1 MESVLTIVGERIRYL
16 RKNRGLTQEQL
27 GEKVGLPQSYIGGIE
42 RGEKN
47 ISIDTLER
55 IVNALNISYED
66 VFKPMKDMNNYEVE
80 KRIDMISLKLSERNF
95 DEIEIIQNL
104 VSDVLKAFD
113 KRNQK

>member
-1 MESVLTIVGERIRYL
+1 MESMLTIVGERIRYI

-55 IVNALNISYED
+55 IVNALNINSEE
-66 VFKPMKDMNNYEVE
+66 VFKPMRNTEMFEKE
-80 KRIDMISLKLSERNF
+80 KRIDLISVKLSEREL

-104 VSDVLKAFD
+104 ILDVLKAFD
-113 KRNQK
+113 KRYLK